1 MIDAPASAASI
12 DERAISSG
20 VIGRY
25 SDMLGV
31 CTPPVEAQV
40 MITDLGML
48 ALTVSFAGLGR

>member
-1 MIDAPASAASI
+1 MIAAPASAASI

-31 CTPPVEAQV
+31 WMAPVTAQQ
-40 MITDLGML
+40 MMTL
-48 ALTVSFAGLGR
+48 AMAFPF